1 MKYKIIFMYVLLFE
15 CLKSI
20 LLGWNLID
28 LNNLLVEGGPVTTL
42 RISIVKEIYQYVN
55 LYNT

>member
-42 RISIVKEIYQYVN
+42 GISIAKEIYQYVN